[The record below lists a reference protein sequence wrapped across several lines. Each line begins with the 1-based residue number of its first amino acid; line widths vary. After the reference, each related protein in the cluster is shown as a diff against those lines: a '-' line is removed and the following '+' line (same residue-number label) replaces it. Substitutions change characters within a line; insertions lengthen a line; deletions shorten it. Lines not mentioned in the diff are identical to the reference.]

1 MEPNNCMFGED
12 CPSHGRNCGC
22 DIAWALLQDPEIKL
36 DWGIDILEDG
46 QLKFYVFDTETFEEY
61 AMCPFHFLNTWHLT
75 EQGVFSIIASRDRR
89 VRLVPE
95 E

>member
-1 MEPNNCMFGED
+1 MSVC
-12 CPSHGRNCGC
+12 SK
-22 DIAWALLQDPEIKL
+22 WALLQDPEIKL